1 MNKLTSTARRLIAV
15 GALAVAAIGAVGV
28 VQATQDQG
36 PDAGSAHRISKCA
49 GCDVMQPSAW
59 KPR

>member
-15 GALAVAAIGAVGV
+15 AALAVAAIGAVGV
-28 VQATQDQG
+28 AQATQDQG
-36 PDAGSAHRISKCA
+36 PDTGSAHRISKCV
-49 GCDVMQPSAW
+49 GCDMQPNAW